1 MIDNER
7 VKQSLDYA
15 SRLDDDELEDQRL
28 NRPPLWYL
36 VCEDCYRGLTSDRYL
51 PVIAHV
57 VWEESGKRISRG
69 QSVEE
74 GILDT
79 VMIWMR
85 SQIKVLFKLEEQDL
99 FDRNSDDIYEFY
111 RGRAGEKN

>member
-15 SRLDDDELEDQRL
+15 SSLEDHQLEDQRL

-36 VCEDCYRGLTSDRYL
+36 VCEDCYRGLTSGRYL
-51 PVIAHV
+51 SVIEHV
-57 VWEESGKRISRG
+57 VLEEGGKRLSRG

-74 GILDT
+74 VMLDT

-85 SQIKVLFKLEEQDL
+85 AQIKVLF
-99 FDRNSDDIYEFY
+99 
-111 RGRAGEKN
+111 